1 MNSVT
6 VSQAILSR
14 NSVRAFKSTAVPNE
28 IIAEILSKA
37 ARAPSGSNIQPWMVY
52 VTQGHTLKNICQQVC
67 DAYDS
72 IYLDPT
78 LSKKYTPQYN
88 YYPTIWEAPYLD
100 RRRQNG
106 WGLYGLLG
114 ISKGDKNKMHLQ
126 HRRNF
131 ECFDAPV
138 CLFFTI
144 NKNLE
149 MGSILDYGMFLENIM
164 LLAKEYGLDTCAQGA
179 WNNFWEI
186 VTNNIGADSSEMLVC
201 GIAIGYADP
210 DAKINSYRT
219 PRAATE
225 EFIHWVK

>member
-1 MNSVT
+1 MKGLSV
-6 VSQAILSR
+6 SEAIASR
-14 NSVRAFKSTAVPNE
+14 TSVRAFKSTPVPNE

-37 ARAPSGSNIQPWMVY
+37 ARAPSGSNIQPWKVY
-52 VTQGHTLKNICQQVC
+52 VTQGDTLNTICQQVC
-67 DAYDS
+67 AAYDS
-72 IYLDPT
+72 IYEDPT
-78 LSKKYTPQYN
+78 LAAKYIPQYD
-88 YYPTIWEAPYLD
+88 YYPKIWETPYIE

-114 ISKGDKNKMHLQ
+114 ITKGDKAKMHAQ

-149 MGSILDYGMFLENIM
+149 QGSILDYGMFLENIM

-179 WNNFWEI
+179 WNNFWQI
-186 VTNNIGADSSEMLVC
+186 VTSNVKANDSEMFLC
-201 GIAIGYADP
+201 GMSIGYANP
-210 DAKINSYRT
+210 EANINRYRT
-219 PRAATE
+219 PRVELE
-225 EFIHWVK
+225 EFVRWL